1 MKKKLTA
8 LLLAAALL
16 LSLGGCGR
24 HDGES
29 PEASASGS
37 VSSAQTDVSSQPE
50 EPAPPF
56 TLPFFPDATLNPATA
71 GNRSNLTLSALLY
84 ESLFQVDRTFQA
96 VPVLCTGAEASY
108 DKLTWTLTL
117 RSGVT
122 FSDGVALT
130 GQRVAEALNAARAPG
145 ANYAQRLACIASV
158 TGDETTVTVTLNT
171 PNGALPLLLDVPIS
185 LGGGDRP
192 LGTGP
197 YVLTET
203 DGTWSLAPRSG
214 WWQGTA
220 LPQETIP
227 LKALS
232 RTDELPFSFSSGD
245 ISLVDVDLMGS
256 DAAGY
261 SGNYQTWDYPTTDLI
276 YIGFNTQ
283 HGLCQ
288 SAAVRKALAR
298 AIDRTAAAQTIY
310 ASHAVASALPVHPD
324 SGLYDETVAAK
335 LAYDPAQAAQALTD
349 ANVLGRTLNL
359 IVNSESAAK
368 VSLANQLAA
377 QLENA
382 GMRVQV
388 RSLSF
393 EDYSAALSLGSFD
406 LYVGEVIL
414 TADFDLFPLLSPG
427 GALNYGRWQDETG
440 LGFLTSF
447 RASLGDDRPSTARA
461 LCFYLAEEA
470 PIAAV
475 CFKNSS
481 VLTPWGR
488 VSGLEP
494 VRGNVF
500 YHLDGWSLS

>member
-1 MKKKLTA
+1 MKKALTA

-24 HDGES
+24 HGGD

-37 VSSAQTDVSSQPE
+37 VSSAQTDVSSPPE
-50 EPAPPF
+50 ESARPF
-56 TLPFFPDATLNPATA
+56 ALPFFPQAVLNPATA
-71 GNRSNLTLSALLY
+71 VNRSNLTLSALLY
-84 ESLFQVDRTFQA
+84 EPLFQVDRDFQA

-122 FSDGVALT
+122 FSDGAALT
-130 GQRVAEALNAARAPG
+130 GQRVAEALNAARAAG
-145 ANYAQRLACIASV
+145 ASYAQRLACVASV
-158 TGDETTVTVTLNT
+158 TGDETTVTITLNT

-203 DGTWSLAPRSG
+203 DGTWSLTARSG

-220 LPQETIP
+220 LPWETIP
-227 LKALS
+227 LSALN

-256 DAAGY
+256 GAAGY
-261 SGNYQTWDYPTTDLI
+261 SGNYQTWDYPTTDMI

-283 HGLCQ
+283 RGQCQ
-288 SAAVRKALAR
+288 HAAVRSALAR

-310 ASHAVASALPVHPD
+310 ASHAVASALPVHPA
-324 SGLYDETVAAK
+324 SGLYDEGVAAR
-335 LAYDPAQAAQALTD
+335 LAYDPAQAAQDLSD
-349 ANVLGRTLNL
+349 ANVLGRTLTL

-368 VSLANQLAA
+368 VSLANQLAS
-377 QLENA
+377 QLEHA
-382 GMRVQV
+382 GMRIQV

-393 EDYSAALSLGSFD
+393 EEYSAALSSGSFD

-414 TADFDLFPLLSPG
+414 TADFDLFPLLSPE

-461 LCFYLAEEA
+461 LCFYLAEEV
-470 PIAAV
+470 PLAAV

-500 YHLDGWSLS
+500 YHLDSWSLS